1 MGVIFQRLPSAS
13 SIHVTGRGITPA
25 QIHTHTHTVGG
36 CQMVPSWFLSPCDWC
51 LINLILHCHY
61 DGHISKMTQ
70 RLMQQGWQSRE
81 PQYSTVCSNHLIE
94 TEIGL
99 AYVTDTFFPL
109 KSVCKLWIKK
119 KKRFKLNLVPLVLI
133 CPSTMISEWLG
144 QSEKSLHWIDHILD
158 TLLQA

>member
-1 MGVIFQRLPSAS
+1 MLATVFWLGKMHLFSRIVMWGENGCHF
-13 SIHVTGRGITPA
+13 PA
-25 QIHTHTHTVGG
+25 TAISLQHPRNWSGNNPRPNTHTHTHTVGG

-51 LINLILHCHY
+51 LINLILHCHC

-109 KSVCKLWIKK
+109 KSVCKL
-119 KKRFKLNLVPLVLI
+119 
-133 CPSTMISEWLG
+133 
-144 QSEKSLHWIDHILD
+144 
-158 TLLQA
+158 

>member
-1 MGVIFQRLPSAS
+1 MLATIFWLGKMHLFSRIVMWGENGCHFPATAI

-36 CQMVPSWFLSPCDWC
+36 CQMVPSWFLSLCDWC

-61 DGHISKMTQ
+61 DGHISKMTH

-81 PQYSTVCSNHLIE
+81 PQCSTVCSNHLIE

-99 AYVTDTFFPL
+99 AYVTDTFPP
-109 KSVCKLWIKK
+109 
-119 KKRFKLNLVPLVLI
+119 LNLCVNF
-133 CPSTMISEWLG
+133 E
-144 QSEKSLHWIDHILD
+144 
-158 TLLQA
+158 